1 MGVKGLS
8 KFIKEHIPNA
18 INKRKLSELRDS
30 VVAIDTNYY
39 IYKYTISTDDILK
52 KFASQYL
59 HLVSFGIKPLYVFD
73 GKPPVE
79 KQKVIEKRK
88 KVNQKKNIEVT
99 NSSIKSLKKFFKEY
113 DIPYLECIAEA
124 DFICSQLSRH
134 GVIRGCISD
143 DMDFLT
149 LGCKYLY
156 REYYQYSDEIV
167 EYSLGEVLKVFTSEQ
182 LIDISIFLGCD
193 YCDRVQDYV
202 NRSHNISVYN
212 LFTTHNNLENVWNYL
227 YDNNMFIHVDV
238 EKANTIMAQ
247 WYKAREILR
256 NNNNFCYDDM
266 SDRIEELLEQL
277 SDVNDKLYIIK
288 EYVYNTDEKQQIK
301 PSRVSQNGI
310 FVNNR
315 LKNNMFAI
323 LV

>member
-8 KFIKEHIPNA
+8 KFIKEHIPSA
-18 INKRKLSELRDS
+18 IKKRKLSELSDS

-39 IYKYTISTDDILK
+39 IYKYTISTDDFVK

-59 HLVSFGIKPLYVFD
+59 HLTSFGIKPLYVFD
-73 GKPPVE
+73 GKPPSE
-79 KQKVIEKRK
+79 KQKVIDKRK
-88 KVNQKKNIEVT
+88 KVNLKKNIEVT
-99 NSSIKSLKKFFKEY
+99 NSGIKTLKKFFKEY
-113 DIPYLECIAEA
+113 DIPYLECMSEA

-167 EYSLGEVLKVFTSEQ
+167 EYSLEEVTKELTAEQ

-193 YCDRVQDYV
+193 YCDRVQDHV
-202 NRSHNISVYN
+202 NRCHNISVYR
-212 LFTTHNNLENVWNYL
+212 LFKEYSTLENVWNYL
-227 YDNNMFIHVDV
+227 FSNGMFIHVD
-238 EKANTIMAQ
+238 EERASNIQSQ

-256 NNNNFCYDDM
+256 NNNNFCYADM
-266 SDRIEELLEQL
+266 IDKIEEM
-277 SDVNDKLYIIK
+277 SDKLYENNYKMGCIRDYLGDK
-288 EYVYNTDEKQQIK
+288 CMPLKHHT
-301 PSRVSQNGI
+301 PT
-310 FVNNR
+310 VNKFR
-315 LKNNMFAI
+315 NNMFAI

>member
-8 KFIKEHIPNA
+8 KFIKENIPNA
-18 INKRKLSELRDS
+18 INKRKLSDFSDS

-39 IYKYTISTDDILK
+39 IYKYTISTDDFVK

-59 HLVSFGIKPLYVFD
+59 HLISFGIKPLYVFD
-73 GKPPVE
+73 GKPPSE

-99 NSSIKSLKKFFKEY
+99 NSSIKQLKRFFKDY
-113 DIPYLECIAEA
+113 NIPYLECIAEA

-134 GVIRGCISD
+134 DVIRGCISD

-167 EYSLGEVLKVFTSEQ
+167 EYSLDEILKEFTPEQ

-193 YCDRVQDYV
+193 YCDRVQDNV
-202 NRSHNISVYN
+202 NRSHSISVYN
-212 LFTTHNNLENVWNYL
+212 LFKTYQNLEGVWNYL
-227 YDNNMFIHVDV
+227 YDNNMFIYVD
-238 EKANTIMAQ
+238 EARANNIISQ
-247 WYKAREILR
+247 WPKAREILR

-266 SDRIEELLEQL
+266 NDRIEELLEQL
-277 SDVNDKLYIIK
+277 HDTNDKLYVIK
-288 EYVYNTDEKQQIK
+288 EYVHDKQIGEKCIK
-301 PSRVSQNGI
+301 PSPI
-310 FVNNR
+310 INR
-315 LKNNMFAI
+315 LKNNMFAM

>member
-8 KFIKEHIPNA
+8 KFIKEHIPSA
-18 INKRKLSELRDS
+18 INKRKLSELSDS

-39 IYKYTISTDDILK
+39 IYKYTISTDDFVK

-59 HLVSFGIKPLYVFD
+59 HLTSFGIKPLYVFD
-73 GKPPVE
+73 GKPPSE
-79 KQKVIEKRK
+79 KQKVIDKRK
-88 KVNQKKNIEVT
+88 KVNLKKNIEVT
-99 NSSIKSLKKFFKEY
+99 NSGIKTLKKFFKEY
-113 DIPYLECIAEA
+113 DIPYLECMSEA

-167 EYSLGEVLKVFTSEQ
+167 EYNLEEVTKELTAEQ

-193 YCDRVQDYV
+193 YCDRVQDHV
-202 NRSHNISVYN
+202 NRCHNISVYR
-212 LFTTHNNLENVWNYL
+212 LFKEYSTLENVWNYL
-227 YDNNMFIHVDV
+227 FSNGMFIHVD
-238 EKANTIMAQ
+238 EERASNIQSQ
-247 WYKAREILR
+247 WSKAREILR
-256 NNNNFCYDDM
+256 NNNNFCYADM
-266 SDRIEELLEQL
+266 IDKIEEM
-277 SDVNDKLYIIK
+277 SDKLYENNYKLGCIRDYLGDRCIPLK
-288 EYVYNTDEKQQIK
+288 HHT
-301 PSRVSQNGI
+301 PT
-310 FVNNR
+310 VNKFR
-315 LKNNMFAI
+315 NNMFSI

>member
-8 KFIKEHIPNA
+8 KFIKEHIPSA
-18 INKRKLSELRDS
+18 INKRKLSELSDN

-39 IYKYTISTDDILK
+39 IYKYTISTDDFVK

-59 HLVSFGIKPLYVFD
+59 HLTSFGIKPLYVFD
-73 GKPPVE
+73 GKPPSE
-79 KQKVIEKRK
+79 KQKVIDKRK
-88 KVNQKKNIEVT
+88 KVNLKKNIEVT
-99 NSSIKSLKKFFKEY
+99 NSGIKTLKKFFKEY
-113 DIPYLECIAEA
+113 DIPYLECMSEA

-167 EYSLGEVLKVFTSEQ
+167 EYSLGEVTKELTAEQ

-193 YCDRVQDYV
+193 YCDRVQDHV
-202 NRSHNISVYN
+202 NRCHNISVYR
-212 LFTTHNNLENVWNYL
+212 LFKEYSTLENVWNYL
-227 YDNNMFIHVDV
+227 FSNGMFIHVD
-238 EKANTIMAQ
+238 EERASNIQSQ
-247 WYKAREILR
+247 WSKAREILR
-256 NNNNFCYDDM
+256 NNNNFCYADM
-266 SDRIEELLEQL
+266 IDKIEEM
-277 SDVNDKLYIIK
+277 SDKLYENNYKLGCIRDYLGDK
-288 EYVYNTDEKQQIK
+288 CMPLKNHK
-301 PSRVSQNGI
+301 PTINKFR
-310 FVNNR
+310 
-315 LKNNMFAI
+315 NNMFAI

>member
-8 KFIKEHIPNA
+8 KFIKENIPNA
-18 INKRKLSELRDS
+18 IKKRKLSDLSDS

-39 IYKYTISTDDILK
+39 IYKYTISTDDFIK

-59 HLVSFGIKPLYVFD
+59 HLTSFGIKPLYVFD
-73 GKPPVE
+73 GKPPSE
-79 KQKVIEKRK
+79 KQRVIDKRK
-88 KVNQKKNIEVT
+88 KVNLKKNIEVT
-99 NSSIKSLKKFFKEY
+99 NSSIKTLKKFFKEH
-113 DIPYLECIAEA
+113 DIPYLECVSEA

-134 GVIRGCISD
+134 DVIRGCISD

-167 EYSLGEVLKVFTSEQ
+167 EYSLEAVLKVFTAEQ

-193 YCDRVQDYV
+193 YCDRVHDYV
-202 NRSHNISVYN
+202 NRCHNISVYN
-212 LFTTHNNLENVWNYL
+212 LFKTHGTLEGVWAYL
-227 YDNNMFIHVDV
+227 YNNDMFIHVDE
-238 EKANTIMAQ
+238 EKAQNLRLQ
-247 WYKAREILR
+247 WTKARNILQ

-266 SDRIEELLEQL
+266 IDKIEELYDQL
-277 SDVNDKLYIIK
+277 HENNYKMINIKQYVDDRFILSKTSKLT
-288 EYVYNTDEKQQIK
+288 VEKT
-301 PSRVSQNGI
+301 
-310 FVNNR
+310 FVNKFR
-315 LKNNMFAI
+315 NNMFAM

>member
-18 INKRKLSELRDS
+18 INKRKLSELYDS

-39 IYKYTISTDDILK
+39 IYKYTISTDDFIK

-59 HLVSFGIKPLYVFD
+59 HLTSFGIRPLYVFD
-73 GKPPVE
+73 GKPPSE
-79 KQKVIEKRK
+79 KKRVIEKRK
-88 KVNQKKNIEVT
+88 KANLKKNIEVT

-113 DIPYLECIAEA
+113 NIPYLECVAEA

-134 GVIRGCISD
+134 DVIRGCISD

-156 REYYQYSDEIV
+156 RDYYQYSDEIV
-167 EYSLGEVLKVFTSEQ
+167 EYSLDEILTEFTADQ

-202 NRSHNISVYN
+202 NRCHIISVYR
-212 LFTTHNNLENVWNYL
+212 LFKEHSTLENVWTYL
-227 YDNNMFIHVDV
+227 YSNNMFIYVDE
-238 EKANTIMAQ
+238 EKGNVIQSQ
-247 WYKAREILR
+247 WAKARDILQ

-266 SDRIEELLEQL
+266 VDKIEEVSDQL
-277 SDVNDKLYIIK
+277 YETNAKLDNLKEYVNDKFIFPKYHK
-288 EYVYNTDEKQQIK
+288 TASDKT
-301 PSRVSQNGI
+301 
-310 FVNNR
+310 FVN
-315 LKNNMFAI
+315 KFGNNMFSI
-323 LV
+323 LI

>member
-8 KFIKEHIPNA
+8 KFIKEHIPSA
-18 INKRKLSELRDS
+18 INKRKLSELSDS

-39 IYKYTISTDDILK
+39 IYKYTISTDDFVK

-59 HLVSFGIKPLYVFD
+59 HLTSFGIKPLYVFD
-73 GKPPVE
+73 GKPPSE
-79 KQKVIEKRK
+79 KQKVIDKRK
-88 KVNQKKNIEVT
+88 KVNLKKNIEVT
-99 NSSIKSLKKFFKEY
+99 NSGIKTLKKFFKEY
-113 DIPYLECIAEA
+113 DIPYLECMSEA

-167 EYSLGEVLKVFTSEQ
+167 EYSLEEVTKELTAEQ

-193 YCDRVQDYV
+193 YCDRVQDHV
-202 NRSHNISVYN
+202 NRCHNISVYR
-212 LFTTHNNLENVWNYL
+212 LFKEYSTLENVWNYL
-227 YDNNMFIHVDV
+227 FSNGMFIHVD
-238 EKANTIMAQ
+238 EERASNIQSQ
-247 WYKAREILR
+247 WSKAREILR
-256 NNNNFCYDDM
+256 NNNNFCYADM
-266 SDRIEELLEQL
+266 IDKIEEM
-277 SDVNDKLYIIK
+277 SDKLYENNYKLGCIRDYLGDRCMPLK
-288 EYVYNTDEKQQIK
+288 HHT
-301 PSRVSQNGI
+301 PT
-310 FVNNR
+310 VNKFR
-315 LKNNMFAI
+315 NNMFAI

>member
-8 KFIKEHIPNA
+8 KFIKEHIPAA
-18 INKRKLSELRDS
+18 INKRKLSDLSDS

-39 IYKYTISTDDILK
+39 IYKYTISTDDFIK

-59 HLVSFGIKPLYVFD
+59 HLTSFGIKPLYVFD
-73 GKPPVE
+73 GKPPSE
-79 KQKVIEKRK
+79 KQRVIDKRK
-88 KVNQKKNIEVT
+88 KVNLKKNIEVT
-99 NSSIKSLKKFFKEY
+99 NSSIKTLKKFFKEHE
-113 DIPYLECIAEA
+113 IPYLECISEA

-134 GVIRGCISD
+134 GVISGCISD

-167 EYSLGEVLKVFTSEQ
+167 EYSLDKVLRIFTSEQ

-212 LFTTHNNLENVWNYL
+212 LFKTHSTLEHVWNYL
-227 YDNNMFIHVDV
+227 YSNNMFIHVDE
-238 EKANTIMAQ
+238 EKANTLTQQ
-247 WYKAREILR
+247 WSKAREILR
-256 NNNNFCYDDM
+256 NNNNFCYEDM
-266 SDRIEELLEQL
+266 IDRIEQL
-277 SDVNDKLYIIK
+277 SDQLHDNNDKMSIIK
-288 EYVYNTDEKQQIK
+288 EYVNDKFICPKYNKQTL
-301 PSRVSQNGI
+301 
-310 FVNNR
+310 VNKFR
-315 LKNNMFAI
+315 NNMFAI